1 MSQNNL
7 ILKHLKKGKTL
18 TPLQALRLFDCWA
31 LSSRISN
38 LKADGHNIKTEMI
51 TNKGKTFARYSL
63 EKWKPYLS
71 YLIWIW

>member
-38 LKADGHNIKTEMI
+38 LKSEGHKIKTEMV
-51 TNKGKTFARYSL
+51 TKNGKTFARYSF
-63 EKWKPYLS
+63 EK
-71 YLIWIW
+71 